1 MLTKRLTSTEK
12 GGLAPKLSERGLSRR
27 TFIKAGAA
35 AGGGLVLSFTLPV
48 LSRHAEAA
56 APGKPYGG
64 PPNAYVPIAP
74 HHSVTMIVPPGELGQ
89 RTNTTPPTLLPH
101 DPALRP

>member
-64 PPNAYVPIAP
+64 PPNAYVPIP
-74 HHSVTMIVPPGELGQ
+74 PDHRVTMNVPRGEIGEGTL
-89 RTNTTPPTLLPH
+89 TLLPTLPAP
-101 DPALRP
+101 DPPLGR